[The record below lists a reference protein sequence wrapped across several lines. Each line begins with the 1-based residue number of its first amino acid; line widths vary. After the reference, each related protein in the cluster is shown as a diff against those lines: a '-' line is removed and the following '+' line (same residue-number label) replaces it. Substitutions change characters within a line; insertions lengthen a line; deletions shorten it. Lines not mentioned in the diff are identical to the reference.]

1 MTLKKLPVKPP
12 RFYEECLQIFAERS
26 AATGE
31 CSQILNNS
39 TRANTIIW
47 NNKDILINGTS
58 IFHYSLFNKGIILL
72 EDLVSD
78 KNDVIIKQNL
88 NKSIFTPMEVF
99 YLMQILDAL
108 PMAIVAKF
116 LVVLWAKK
124 LEIFYF
130 K

>member
-12 RFYEECLQIFAERS
+12 RFYEECLQIFAEHS

-108 PMAIVAKF
+108 PMAF

>member
-1 MTLKKLPVKPP
+1 M
-12 RFYEECLQIFAERS
+12 
-26 AATGE
+26 
-31 CSQILNNS
+31 NDS

-72 EDLVSD
+72 EDLASD

>member
-12 RFYEECLQIFAERS
+12 RFYEECLQIFAEHS

-31 CSQILNNS
+31 CSQILNNN

-88 NKSIFTPMEVF
+88 YKSIFTPMEVF

-108 PMAIVAKF
+108 PMAVVAKF
-116 LVVLWAKK
+116 LVVLWANK